1 MICNGSNGPTSIQSR
16 TSNILQNFACDS
28 DEENVD
34 PQLKKYKYLGGKI
47 RPQDKDEV
55 EKMFFEFYS
64 PRDNQFPVGIA
75 VSNLNDLVCVKLKPM
90 YELQKVK
97 QCVIC
102 NSSRNG

>member
-16 TSNILQNFACDS
+16 ISNILQNFACDS

-55 EKMFFEFYS
+55 EK
-64 PRDNQFPVGIA
+64 N
-75 VSNLNDLVCVKLKPM
+75 VC
-90 YELQKVK
+90 
-97 QCVIC
+97 
-102 NSSRNG
+102 